1 MLANGYITGSTLQIG
16 AEKENA
22 KLMDSV
28 VKTVSGCFDFP
39 DDNVQLLILK
49 VRSIL
54 KKNQV

>member
-16 AEKENA
+16 AEKENT

-28 VKTVSGCFDFP
+28 VKTVSASFDFP

-49 VRSIL
+49 VRSVL
-54 KKNQV
+54 NMD